1 MQGKTTAQLR
11 GSWHNFSKY
20 RPLIRELVT
29 RDLKVKYRRSFLG
42 YVWSILNPLLMML
55 LQTLVFSYMFRF
67 QIENFPLYL
76 ICGNTLFNFF
86 NESTNMGMGSVLGN
100 SSLIKKV
107 YVPKFIFP
115 ISRVVS
121 SFVNLL
127 FSLAAIILVMLIT
140 RSPFHLTIL
149 LVWAPLVLLF
159 LFTCGIALLLSALAV
174 YFRDLQ
180 YLYGIV
186 TMAWMYATPLFYPIS
201 ALPPFMVAI
210 VKLNPLY
217 HYINC
222 MRCLVMYGTV
232 PGPNTWFACIV
243 CAVGMMVVGLA
254 AFRKLPII
262 QVDNVSMRFN
272 LAQEKTETLKE
283 YTVKLLKHQ
292 LFFNEFYALQDV
304 SFSIEPGE
312 SVALIGRNGS
322 GKSTMLKLIAGVM
335 YPSKGSVRV
344 NGEIAPLIELG
355 AGFDME
361 LTARENVYLNGAVLG
376 HDRAYMDEHFKNIID
391 FAELWDFVDV
401 PVKNYSSG
409 MIARLGFSIATEVRA
424 DILACDEILSVGDF
438 MFQQKC
444 HDRME
449 QMLSGGT
456 TLLFVSHD
464 INQVKQLCK
473 RAIWIDH
480 GHLRG
485 DGPSA
490 EVCDAYVAAMQ
501 RGE

>member
-159 LFTCGIALLLSALAV
+159 LFTCGMALLLSALAV

-217 HYINC
+217 
-222 MRCLVMYGTV
+222 V
-232 PGPNTWFACIV
+232 
-243 CAVGMMVVGLA
+243 
-254 AFRKLPII
+254 
-262 QVDNVSMRFN
+262 
-272 LAQEKTETLKE
+272 
-283 YTVKLLKHQ
+283 
-292 LFFNEFYALQDV
+292 
-304 SFSIEPGE
+304 
-312 SVALIGRNGS
+312 IG
-322 GKSTMLKLIAGVM
+322 
-335 YPSKGSVRV
+335 
-344 NGEIAPLIELG
+344 
-355 AGFDME
+355 
-361 LTARENVYLNGAVLG
+361 
-376 HDRAYMDEHFKNIID
+376 
-391 FAELWDFVDV
+391 FV
-401 PVKNYSSG
+401 
-409 MIARLGFSIATEVRA
+409 
-424 DILACDEILSVGDF
+424 
-438 MFQQKC
+438 
-444 HDRME
+444 
-449 QMLSGGT
+449 LSG
-456 TLLFVSHD
+456 V
-464 INQVKQLCK
+464 
-473 RAIWIDH
+473 R
-480 GHLRG
+480 
-485 DGPSA
+485 
-490 EVCDAYVAAMQ
+490 
-501 RGE
+501 

>member
-1 MQGKTTAQLR
+1 MQGKTTDQLR

-86 NESTNMGMGSVLGN
+86 NESTNMGMGSVRGN

-159 LFTCGIALLLSALAV
+159 LFTCGMALLLSALAV

-243 CAVGMMVVGLA
+243 CAVGMMAVGLA
-254 AFRKLPII
+254 AFRKL
-262 QVDNVSMRFN
+262 Q
-272 LAQEKTETLKE
+272 
-283 YTVKLLKHQ
+283 
-292 LFFNEFYALQDV
+292 
-304 SFSIEPGE
+304 
-312 SVALIGRNGS
+312 RNFI
-322 GKSTMLKLIAGVM
+322 L
-335 YPSKGSVRV
+335 
-344 NGEIAPLIELG
+344 
-355 AGFDME
+355 
-361 LTARENVYLNGAVLG
+361 YL
-376 HDRAYMDEHFKNIID
+376 
-391 FAELWDFVDV
+391 
-401 PVKNYSSG
+401 
-409 MIARLGFSIATEVRA
+409 
-424 DILACDEILSVGDF
+424 
-438 MFQQKC
+438 
-444 HDRME
+444 
-449 QMLSGGT
+449 
-456 TLLFVSHD
+456 
-464 INQVKQLCK
+464 
-473 RAIWIDH
+473 
-480 GHLRG
+480 
-485 DGPSA
+485 
-490 EVCDAYVAAMQ
+490 
-501 RGE
+501 

>member
-1 MQGKTTAQLR
+1 
-11 GSWHNFSKY
+11 
-20 RPLIRELVT
+20 
-29 RDLKVKYRRSFLG
+29 
-42 YVWSILNPLLMML
+42 
-55 LQTLVFSYMFRF
+55 
-67 QIENFPLYL
+67 
-76 ICGNTLFNFF
+76 
-86 NESTNMGMGSVLGN
+86 MGMGSVLGN

-210 VKLNPLY
+210 VKPNPLY
-217 HYINC
+217 QLYQLHA
-222 MRCLVMYGTV
+222 V
-232 PGPNTWFACIV
+232 PGHVRHGARPQHLV
-243 CAVGMMVVGLA
+243 CLHRLCCGRDGGRPGGFPQTA
-254 AFRKLPII
+254 AQLYSVSVRSSPMPII

-304 SFSIEPGE
+304 SFSIEPGGYL
-312 SVALIGRNGS
+312 SRSSA
-322 GKSTMLKLIAGVM
+322 A
-335 YPSKGSVRV
+335 
-344 NGEIAPLIELG
+344 
-355 AGFDME
+355 
-361 LTARENVYLNGAVLG
+361 TAAAKARCSSLL
-376 HDRAYMDEHFKNIID
+376 
-391 FAELWDFVDV
+391 
-401 PVKNYSSG
+401 PV
-409 MIARLGFSIATEVRA
+409 
-424 DILACDEILSVGDF
+424 
-438 MFQQKC
+438 
-444 HDRME
+444 
-449 QMLSGGT
+449 
-456 TLLFVSHD
+456 
-464 INQVKQLCK
+464 
-473 RAIWIDH
+473 
-480 GHLRG
+480 
-485 DGPSA
+485 
-490 EVCDAYVAAMQ
+490 
-501 RGE
+501 

>member
-100 SSLIKKV
+100 SSLITKV
-107 YVPKFIFP
+107 YGPKFIFP
-115 ISRVVS
+115 IRRVVS

-159 LFTCGIALLLSALAV
+159 LFTCGMALLLSALAV

-254 AFRKLPII
+254 AFRKL
-262 QVDNVSMRFN
+262 Q
-272 LAQEKTETLKE
+272 
-283 YTVKLLKHQ
+283 
-292 LFFNEFYALQDV
+292 
-304 SFSIEPGE
+304 
-312 SVALIGRNGS
+312 RNFI
-322 GKSTMLKLIAGVM
+322 L
-335 YPSKGSVRV
+335 
-344 NGEIAPLIELG
+344 
-355 AGFDME
+355 
-361 LTARENVYLNGAVLG
+361 YL
-376 HDRAYMDEHFKNIID
+376 
-391 FAELWDFVDV
+391 
-401 PVKNYSSG
+401 
-409 MIARLGFSIATEVRA
+409 
-424 DILACDEILSVGDF
+424 
-438 MFQQKC
+438 
-444 HDRME
+444 
-449 QMLSGGT
+449 
-456 TLLFVSHD
+456 
-464 INQVKQLCK
+464 
-473 RAIWIDH
+473 
-480 GHLRG
+480 
-485 DGPSA
+485 
-490 EVCDAYVAAMQ
+490 
-501 RGE
+501 

>member
-159 LFTCGIALLLSALAV
+159 LFTCGIALL
-174 YFRDLQ
+174 
-180 YLYGIV
+180 
-186 TMAWMYATPLFYPIS
+186 
-201 ALPPFMVAI
+201 
-210 VKLNPLY
+210 
-217 HYINC
+217 
-222 MRCLVMYGTV
+222 
-232 PGPNTWFACIV
+232 
-243 CAVGMMVVGLA
+243 AVGAGGLLPRPAIPVRHRYHGLDVRHAVVLPYLGFA
-254 AFRKLPII
+254 AF
-262 QVDNVSMRFN
+262 
-272 LAQEKTETLKE
+272 
-283 YTVKLLKHQ
+283 Y
-292 LFFNEFYALQDV
+292 
-304 SFSIEPGE
+304 G
-312 SVALIGRNGS
+312 G
-322 GKSTMLKLIAGVM
+322 
-335 YPSKGSVRV
+335 
-344 NGEIAPLIELG
+344 
-355 AGFDME
+355 
-361 LTARENVYLNGAVLG
+361 
-376 HDRAYMDEHFKNIID
+376 DR
-391 FAELWDFVDV
+391 
-401 PVKNYSSG
+401 
-409 MIARLGFSIATEVRA
+409 
-424 DILACDEILSVGDF
+424 
-438 MFQQKC
+438 
-444 HDRME
+444 
-449 QMLSGGT
+449 
-456 TLLFVSHD
+456 
-464 INQVKQLCK
+464 
-473 RAIWIDH
+473 
-480 GHLRG
+480 
-485 DGPSA
+485 
-490 EVCDAYVAAMQ
+490 
-501 RGE
+501 